1 VDAEGANLDPR
12 STPTHNRNQ
21 PCAAEATHPAAARER
36 ETMSS
41 TIPGLE
47 RPAPVP
53 NELTKPFW
61 DACNEQ
67 RLVLQNCTACNR
79 LHYPPTQ
86 KCSQCGSADKLE
98 WKAVAGK
105 GHIDVYFVIRDSRIR
120 GFRSA
125 QPINFALITLDE
137 DPGINFLSN
146 LPGTP
151 PGEVPVGAPVEVMF
165 EQTSTGQLLPE
176 WRVVS

>member
-1 VDAEGANLDPR
+1 
-12 STPTHNRNQ
+12 
-21 PCAAEATHPAAARER
+21 
-36 ETMSS
+36 MSS

-61 DACNEQ
+61 DACNER
-67 RLVLQNCTACNR
+67 RLVLQMCTMCER
-79 LHYPPTQ
+79 LQYPPTPRCD
-86 KCSQCGSADKLE
+86 KCGSADTFE
-98 WKAVAGK
+98 WREVEGK
-105 GHIDVYFVIRDSRIR
+105 GHIDVYMVIRDSRIR

-125 QPINFALITLDE
+125 QPINFAVITLDE

-151 PGEVPVGAPVEVMF
+151 PGEVPVGAQVELIF
-165 EQTSTGQLLPE
+165 EETSTGQLVHE
-176 WRVVS
+176 WQVVT

>member
-1 VDAEGANLDPR
+1 
-12 STPTHNRNQ
+12 
-21 PCAAEATHPAAARER
+21 
-36 ETMSS
+36 MSS
-41 TIPGLE
+41 IPGLE
-47 RPAPVP
+47 RPAPVSDP
-53 NELTKPFW
+53 LSKPFW

-67 RLVLQNCTACNR
+67 RLVLQTCIQCNR

-86 KCSQCGSADKLE
+86 KCQKCGSCEHLAWTE
-98 WKAVAGK
+98 VQGK

-125 QPINFALITLDE
+125 QPINFAVITLDQ

-151 PGEVPVGAPVEVMF
+151 PGEVPVGSPVELMF
-165 EQTSTGQLLPE
+165 ERTSTGQMIPE
-176 WRVVS
+176 WRVAT

>member
-1 VDAEGANLDPR
+1 
-12 STPTHNRNQ
+12 
-21 PCAAEATHPAAARER
+21 
-36 ETMSS
+36 MSS
-41 TIPGLE
+41 IPGLE

-53 NELTKPFW
+53 DPLTQPFW
-61 DACNEQ
+61 DACNEG
-67 RLVLQNCTACNR
+67 RLLLQNCSACSR
-79 LHYPPTQ
+79 LHYPPAQ
-86 KCSQCGSADKLE
+86 KCQKCGSNEHLAWTE
-98 WKAVAGK
+98 VPGK

-125 QPINFALITLDE
+125 QPINFAVVTLDA

-151 PGEVPVGAPVEVMF
+151 PGEVPVGAPVTLMF
-165 EQTSTGQLLPE
+165 ERTSTGQMIPE